1 MGRRD
6 ILAALGGT
14 VVSWPF
20 IGRAQQPE
28 QMRRIGFLGLSPASS
43 YAGRVEALRAGLSDL
58 GFIEAKNIA
67 IEFRW
72 ADEPGQ
78 LNKFATELMN
88 AQVAI
93 IVTTGN
99 SATLAAKSNTL
110 SVPIVFSAAD
120 DPVRLGFVSSFSQPG
135 GNLTGV
141 SMISGTLGPKRVD
154 LLREL
159 VPNARVIGIL
169 RNPNNP
175 AERVRDEQAAAEA
188 GGFHVVESDVSSA
201 QDIDTAFT
209 LLVQK
214 RTDVLLVNSDASLTA
229 HRDQIVSLAAR
240 HSIPALY
247 PWREYVEAGGLMSY
261 GTNLNDIYRQIGVYA
276 GRILRGVRPAE
287 LPVIQPTKFELVI
300 NLKTAKTLGMEISP
314 KLLALADA
322 VIE

>member
-1 MGRRD
+1 
-6 ILAALGGT
+6 
-14 VVSWPF
+14 
-20 IGRAQQPE
+20 
-28 QMRRIGFLGLSPASS
+28 MRRIGFLGLSPASS

-159 VPNARVIGIL
+159 

-175 AERVRDEQAAAEA
+175 AERVRDEQAAAEV